1 MAEFYELAKEH
12 IATIGGMIDKISKS
26 TDMREISELEVKIR
40 KLSAET
46 MVYAGMIPNKDV
58 YPITLQRRKFIQS
71 DAVKAIN
78 RVKEVLAEEPVEEP
92 AEEPVKPKAKG
103 KKKAP
108 AKKSK
113 TSKKKGDE

>member
-92 AEEPVKPKAKG
+92 VKPKAKG
-103 KKKAP
+103 KKKTP
-108 AKKSK
+108 VKKSK